1 MLAGQAML
9 AQISSQL
16 ASLQVDVNLLLR
28 LQVAGELG
36 KVKAAVTTLRTV
48 QHYREGHRD
57 QVLLSTIAGLKEAIG
72 VAIQQA
78 AELIRAVPKPPGLN
92 MVRAV
97 WDTSSDTVKALCRA
111 RDAVTVVLFGL
122 QALGEA
128 EVLLNENIAAAGI
141 MRSWIESAL
150 RDLDLARC
158 ERLARMIPARSDSD
172 RHEVFWM
179 KAKSFLLDAQKH
191 ITGLIDGEVPLRIAF
206 ECEPSDLITD
216 YERSSSPSTSSPP

>member
-1 MLAGQAML
+1 METAGQNRRTLASEIAASMTDLTRRVSELPRGTTYRVVLSQPIEGGLSPRADGLYDAFIRSSDGKISAVARLSRVGPQFLTSVTMLAGQAML

-92 MVRAV
+92 MCVRCG
-97 WDTSSDTVKALCRA
+97 TR
-111 RDAVTVVLFGL
+111 RR
-122 QALGEA
+122 
-128 EVLLNENIAAAGI
+128 I
-141 MRSWIESAL
+141 RS
-150 RDLDLARC
+150 
-158 ERLARMIPARSDSD
+158 
-172 RHEVFWM
+172 
-179 KAKSFLLDAQKH
+179 K
-191 ITGLIDGEVPLRIAF
+191 PL
-206 ECEPSDLITD
+206 
-216 YERSSSPSTSSPP
+216 